1 MQETHPTKFTTL
13 SGYNTQQNRRE
24 GNFFHLI
31 KSLHRKTTAHVM
43 LDGEVQGVSFPRS
56 RTRRGCL
63 LLPAGSASLESTA
76 WFPSQGPLWSQKQV
90 HCWAN
95 ERESDGDETSMHS
108 CFQELLVPSSLF
120 PPKLL
125 LSQRLTVRGGPL
137 SVWLASGA
145 VVRMLGRAL
154 QWFPKSVQLAGTS
167 QHPLL

>member
-1 MQETHPTKFTTL
+1 MSETPIDVMRPISRIKAKVIRSSQHVQETHPTKFTTL

-76 WFPSQGPLWSQKQV
+76 
-90 HCWAN
+90 
-95 ERESDGDETSMHS
+95 
-108 CFQELLVPSSLF
+108 
-120 PPKLL
+120 
-125 LSQRLTVRGGPL
+125 
-137 SVWLASGA
+137 
-145 VVRMLGRAL
+145 
-154 QWFPKSVQLAGTS
+154 
-167 QHPLL
+167 